1 MTQKSRIQ
9 FKGEEI
15 VDSYNRV
22 IEAKTDT
29 NKIHLVYNNPY
40 IQGVIFMK
48 KNIFLSFGLSAS
60 ILVSSC
66 FSVPFV
72 SAETTNNEQIEKLL
86 ESFIEQNYKG
96 DARVYEEN
104 DFVHVEF
111 RKTSANEP
119 YFDTTAISE
128 DFDQFFKEN
137 NIDSSL
143 VVIGFL
149 EGIAGASPVDKDTE
163 QLKKLL
169 ESFIE
174 QNYKGDARVYEEND
188 FVHVEFRKTSAN
200 EPYFD
205 TTAISEDFDQFFK
218 ENNIDSS
225 LVVIEF
231 LEGTSIIS
239 NAEKLGD
246 INLNGTID
254 VTDLTELSLVLIG
267 DKELS
272 VEGQKAA
279 DVDGDGAVTLADLA
293 RLQQYISK
301 KIDSLR

>member
-143 VVIGFL
+143 VVI
-149 EGIAGASPVDKDTE
+149 
-163 QLKKLL
+163 
-169 ESFIE
+169 
-174 QNYKGDARVYEEND
+174 
-188 FVHVEFRKTSAN
+188 
-200 EPYFD
+200 
-205 TTAISEDFDQFFK
+205 
-218 ENNIDSS
+218 
-225 LVVIEF
+225 EF

>member
-1 MTQKSRIQ
+1 
-9 FKGEEI
+9 
-15 VDSYNRV
+15 
-22 IEAKTDT
+22 
-29 NKIHLVYNNPY
+29 
-40 IQGVIFMK
+40 MK
-48 KNIFLSFGLSAS
+48 KNFFLSFGLSAS

-111 RKTSANEP
+111 RKIRANEP

-149 EGIAGASPVDKDTE
+149 EGIAGTSPVDVDKDTE
-163 QLKKLL
+163 QIKKLL

-272 VEGQKAA
+272 IEGQKAA

>member
-1 MTQKSRIQ
+1 
-9 FKGEEI
+9 
-15 VDSYNRV
+15 
-22 IEAKTDT
+22 
-29 NKIHLVYNNPY
+29 
-40 IQGVIFMK
+40 MK

-149 EGIAGASPVDKDTE
+149 EG
-163 QLKKLL
+163 
-169 ESFIE
+169 
-174 QNYKGDARVYEEND
+174 
-188 FVHVEFRKTSAN
+188 
-200 EPYFD
+200 
-205 TTAISEDFDQFFK
+205 
-218 ENNIDSS
+218 
-225 LVVIEF
+225 
-231 LEGTSIIS
+231 TSIIS

-254 VTDLTELSLVLIG
+254 VTDLTELSLYLLG
-267 DKELS
+267 DRELT
-272 VEGQKAA
+272 ENQQKSA
-279 DVDGDGAVTLADLA
+279 DVDSDGAVTLADLA
-293 RLQQYISK
+293 RLQQYLSK
-301 KIDSLR
+301 KITSF

>member
-1 MTQKSRIQ
+1 
-9 FKGEEI
+9 
-15 VDSYNRV
+15 
-22 IEAKTDT
+22 
-29 NKIHLVYNNPY
+29 
-40 IQGVIFMK
+40 MK
-48 KNIFLSFGLSAS
+48 KRIISAVLSAAMLGTS
-60 ILVSSC
+60 V

-137 NIDSSL
+137 NID
-143 VVIGFL
+143 F
-149 EGIAGASPVDKDTE
+149 
-163 QLKKLL
+163 
-169 ESFIE
+169 
-174 QNYKGDARVYEEND
+174 
-188 FVHVEFRKTSAN
+188 
-200 EPYFD
+200 
-205 TTAISEDFDQFFK
+205 
-218 ENNIDSS
+218 S

-231 LEGTSIIS
+231 LEGTSIIY

-254 VTDLTELSLVLIG
+254 VTDLTELSLYLLG
-267 DKELS
+267 DRELT
-272 VEGQKAA
+272 ENQQKSA
-279 DVDGDGAVTLADLA
+279 DVDSDGAVTLADLA
-293 RLQQYISK
+293 RLQQYLSK
-301 KIDSLR
+301 KITSF